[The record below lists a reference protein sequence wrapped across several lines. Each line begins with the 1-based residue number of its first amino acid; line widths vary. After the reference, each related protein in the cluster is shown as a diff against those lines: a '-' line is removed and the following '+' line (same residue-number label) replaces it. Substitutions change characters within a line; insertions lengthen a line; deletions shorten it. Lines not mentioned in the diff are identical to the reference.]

1 MRQIHFLATLEEAQ
15 AEAFSNALM
24 EAGALAASI
33 EDADAGTPEERARF
47 AEPHMPGEAQVAPDA
62 PPAWSRNRVVML
74 AAEDADLAAL
84 ISEAAAEAG
93 MSVPEYRVETVTE
106 QDWVSKVQS
115 QFEPIRVGRRL
126 WIVPSWHEPPADPD
140 AIVLRID
147 PGRAFG
153 TGGHPSTRLVLGW
166 LEEALARGAT
176 ELLDYGCGSGIL
188 AIAAGLLG
196 VRQVDAVDLDP
207 QAIEATRENARRN
220 GTAIRVCLPEALPPG
235 RYGIVVA
242 NILSQPLVLLAPLLG
257 ARVRPGGRLA
267 LSGILEDHAAEVIE
281 AYAPEIALR
290 VAARDEGWVLLEGT
304 RRTAAD

>member
-24 EAGALAASI
+24 EAGALSASI

-47 AEPHMPGEAQVAPDA
+47 AEPRMPGELPAASEA
-62 PPAWSRNRVVML
+62 PPVWSRNRVVML
-74 AAEDADLAAL
+74 AEEDADLASL
-84 ISEAAAEAG
+84 IADAAAEAG
-93 MSVPEYRVETVTE
+93 MPVPEYRVETVTE

-115 QFEPIRVGRRL
+115 QFEPIQVGERL

-153 TGGHPSTRLVLGW
+153 TGGHPSTRLVLAW
-166 LEEALARGAT
+166 LDRVLAPGVS

-188 AIAAGLLG
+188 AIAASRLG
-196 VRQVDAVDLDP
+196 VPRVDAVDLDP
-207 QAIEATRENARRN
+207 QAIEATRENAHRN
-220 GTAIRVCLPEALPPG
+220 GTAIRVCLPEALPTG
-235 RYGIVVA
+235 DYGVVVA

-281 AYAPEIALR
+281 AYAPEIPLR

-304 RRTAAD
+304 RRSPAG

>member
-24 EAGALAASI
+24 EAGALSASI

-47 AEPHMPGEAQVAPDA
+47 AEPRMPGEVVAPGEA
-62 PPAWSRNRVVML
+62 PSAWSRNRVVWL
-74 AAEDADLAAL
+74 AGDDVELAAL
-84 ISEAAAEAG
+84 IAGAAAEVG
-93 MSVPEYRVETVTE
+93 MPPPEYRAETLTE
-106 QDWVSKVQS
+106 EDWVSKVQS
-115 QFEPIRVGRRL
+115 QFDPIQVGPRL
-126 WIVPSWHEPPADPD
+126 WIVPSWHQPPADPD

-153 TGGHPSTRLVLGW
+153 TGGHPSTRLVLAW
-166 LEEALARGAT
+166 LDRALASGAP

-188 AIAAGLLG
+188 AIAASRLG
-196 VRQVDAVDLDP
+196 ARRVDAVDLDP
-207 QAIEATRENARRN
+207 QAIEATHENARLN
-220 GTAIRVCLPEALPPG
+220 GTAIQVCPPEDLPAGAYE
-235 RYGIVVA
+235 IVVA

-281 AYAPEIALR
+281 AYAPEIPLR
-290 VAARDEGWVLLEGT
+290 VAAIDEGWVLLEGT
-304 RRTAAD
+304 RRVAAG